1 MKYKVLYAEA
11 NYGKA
16 EIDAAIKVLEEQ
28 RHNMVASTNVTEF
41 QEKIAALFGKSYGV
55 MSNSGSSANLLAL
68 VAFSFEK
75 GKNVI
80 TPALTFSTTVAPI
93 VQCDLVPNFVD
104 CKIDTL
110 QIDEDAIEGKINSET
125 IAIMVPNLIGNLPDW
140 KRIREIANKHNLV
153 VIEDSADTVGYE
165 FDGMVGNPYSD
176 VVTTSFYASH
186 IITGA
191 GVGGMTCFNDLVLRD
206 KALSLRGWGRRS
218 TQYGE
223 TEDTS
228 RRLSAKL
235 AGIDYD
241 DKYIFDDLG
250 YNFIPTELSAAFALV
265 QLGNLE
271 KNIQTRLRNYAALS
285 NILSKHSELIRLF
298 SSNNTVRTNWLAFP
312 FVLRGEMAGRRKELQ
327 LHLEENGIQTRTIFT
342 GNILRHPALS
352 NVKIIGDVN
361 NFPNSDEVMEN
372 GILLGCHS
380 RLSLDQVNYMGEKIN
395 MFIEGK

>member
-1 MKYKVLYAEA
+1 MEYKVLYAEA
-11 NYGKA
+11 NYGQP
-16 EIDAAIKVLEEQ
+16 EIDAVIKVLQEQ
-28 RHNMVASTNVTEF
+28 RHNMVASTNVDKF
-41 QEKIAALFGKSYGV
+41 QEKIAERFGKSYGV

-68 VAFSFEK
+68 ASFCFEK

-93 VQCDLVPNFVD
+93 VQCGLVPNFVD

-110 QIDEDAIEGKINSET
+110 QIDEDAIESKINSET
-125 IAIMVPNLIGNLPDW
+125 VAIMVPNLIGNLPDW
-140 KRIREIANKHNLV
+140 RHIREIADRHNLV

-165 FDGMVGNPYSD
+165 LDGLVGNPYSD

-191 GVGGMTCFNDLVLRD
+191 GVGGMTCFNDSELRG

-228 RRLSAKL
+228 RRLGATL
-235 AGIDYD
+235 DGMDYD

-250 YNFIPTELSAAFALV
+250 YNFIPSELSAAFALV
-265 QLGNLE
+265 QLGDLE
-271 KNIQTRLRNYAALS
+271 RNIQTRLRNYGALS
-285 NILSKHSELIRLF
+285 DILEQHSDSIRLF
-298 SSNNTVRTNWLAFP
+298 SSNNTARTNWLAFP
-312 FVLRGEMAGRRKELQ
+312 LVLRGAMAGRRKELQ
-327 LHLEENGIQTRTIFT
+327 LHLEESGIQTRTIFT

-352 NVKIIGDVN
+352 DVEVIGEVDD
-361 NFPNSDEVMEN
+361 FPNADEIMKN

-380 RLSLDQVNYMGEKIN
+380 RLSLEQVHYMGERISSL
-395 MFIEGK
+395 ISGS